1 MAGTAGLE
9 GREGRELPE
18 GMWEEDHAFP
28 APHSHLSV
36 LLLCHFSQFH
46 KDRQRS
52 PRNGQWDEG
61 SHPLGAAGTLCV
73 RSEHPEITLESTNI
87 KYLQDQGMAGIGRD
101 PKLLSLPLPWTRIIP
116 IIPGLSYPK
125 ALMKYPS
132 EQKRFF

>member
-1 MAGTAGLE
+1 M
-9 GREGRELPE
+9 GRGSRFSSTSLP
-18 GMWEEDHAFP
+18 P
-28 APHSHLSV
+28 LRAPPLPI
-36 LLLCHFSQFH
+36 FQIPQQE
-46 KDRQRS
+46 RQGK

-101 PKLLSLPLPWTRIIP
+101 PKLLSLPLPWTGIIP